1 MGSGRDKK
9 KKAKER
15 KGGPS
20 AGRGAE
26 KTERKTRHNDEKK
39 ERRTDKRLA
48 GVCDTHAC
56 SQTSSTLNADQAQ
69 LILENLLL
77 PLPGART

>member
-48 GVCDTHAC
+48 GVCVH
-56 SQTSSTLNADQAQ
+56 TLA
-69 LILENLLL
+69 
-77 PLPGART
+77 P

>member
-15 KGGPS
+15 KDGPS

-26 KTERKTRHNDEKK
+26 KTERKTRHNEEKK

-48 GVCDTHAC
+48 GVCVH
-56 SQTSSTLNADQAQ
+56 TLA
-69 LILENLLL
+69 
-77 PLPGART
+77 P